1 MLWFLK
7 VLGALSLLTGFG
19 VQGQTLTE
27 KAVVDIT
34 ACPFTY
40 FGQQYNNLHMFLQT
54 TEFSICFKGIYND
67 VANNDCI
74 LLTEMTVPGGSYTV
88 QTAQL
93 PSQCANT
100 IFINNNNGV
109 TVLGIT
115 LSTTG
120 SKSSVGISSDTGFTD
135 DLLIVSSLINDMKLV
150 EFTFLSVDLIDGATA
165 DFSGCRFSDIVLPGS
180 FTLWDPRICSNLVC
194 DKDAI
199 PHIES
204 TCGPLGQCDG
214 LGRCLV
220 NVTCTIAASTVIDYY
235 GGVHAAPDRCAYS
248 LFSSYWFPGF
258 QVLGVFRERRRLDV
272 SLLDHVI
279 LQLSHKGPLI
289 TLEQG
294 GRVLLNDTELTVN
307 STSLGVYGVEL
318 YKDETGVTASVT
330 MYVHNITVFFDG
342 NTAQIFLEGFEPAIG
357 LCSDGNFTLDFNPQ
371 FSEAGCEVQHEE
383 LDDKTID
390 CEGAADW
397 CNLLLEAP
405 FTSCHDL
412 VDPQPFIS
420 ACNMTLCSYPSV
432 DDIKCQFMEAYTRVC
447 EQQGD
452 IVEDSWRLDTV
463 CPTVPEAFC
472 QDLHCSHHEFCGE
485 RFVDGGKFCLCRAL
499 FSSKY
504 SLEQTFGEPTQC
516 EHNTAQVT
524 LARCLL
530 DGKNIDF
537 HMLHLND
544 ETCRGV
550 LDNQTHMVT
559 FGFDSSN
566 TCGTVITMKDN
577 QVIYKNSIMTRNMS
591 QSETIFRHNNLDVD
605 LSCFL
610 TQPSIQ
616 TLTFNVKDWSVARSP
631 EYYLFSA
638 GEWEYSL
645 SVMLFTDPERK
656 HMYKSNAGIELNQR
670 LWVELKSSGLD
681 DKLTSVVTK
690 DCWATDQPASN
701 ASLRY
706 DIIINGCPNPD
717 DPTVQ
722 ITGNG
727 LGTSNYFSFPAFQFV
742 GGTLD
747 IFLHCLVDL
756 CDKASGDCAPSCD
769 QKSRVTRSVK
779 SYYNE
784 PNLITMTFI
793 H

>member
-1 MLWFLK
+1 MHLP
-7 VLGALSLLTGFG
+7 GFG
-19 VQGQTLTE
+19 VQSQTLTK

-40 FGQQYNNLHMFLQT
+40 FGQQYNKLHVSNTRQC
-54 TEFSICFKGIYND
+54 SVDVSGIYKD

-74 LLTEMTVPGGSYTV
+74 LLTKMTVPGGSYTV
-88 QTAQL
+88 QTTQL
-93 PSQCANT
+93 PSLCVNT
-100 IFINNNNGV
+100 LFVYNNNGV
-109 TVLGIT
+109 AVLGIT

-120 SKSSVGISSDTGFTD
+120 FKSSVGISSDTGFTD
-135 DLLIVSSLINDMKLV
+135 DLLVVSSLVNDVLISKLKFKSLELINGV
-150 EFTFLSVDLIDGATA
+150 TVDL
-165 DFSGCRFSDIVLPGS
+165 SGCRFSDIVLEDS
-180 FTLWDPRICSNLVC
+180 ATFLDPRICSNLVC

-294 GRVLLNDTELTVN
+294 GRVLLDGTELAVN

-371 FSEAGCEVQHEE
+371 FSEAGCEVQYEE
-383 LDDKTID
+383 AKDRTID
-390 CEGAADW
+390 CEDAADW

-452 IVEDSWRLDTV
+452 IVEDSWRFDTV
-463 CPTVPEAFC
+463 CPAFPEAFC

-485 RFVDGGKFCLCRAL
+485 RFVDSGKFCLCRAL

-530 DGKNIDF
+530 EGKNIDF

-544 ETCRGV
+544 ENCRGV

-559 FGFDSSN
+559 FGFNSSN
-566 TCGTVITMKDN
+566 TCGTIVTMKDN
-577 QVIYKNSIMTRNMS
+577 HIVYKNSIMTRNMT

-616 TLTFNVKDWSVARSP
+616 TLTFNVKHRWVFKCVNPPPRPRLDWSVPRSS
-631 EYYLFSA
+631 EYHLFSA
-638 GEWEYSL
+638 REWQYSL
-645 SVMLFTDPERK
+645 SMMLFTDPERK

-690 DCWATDQPASN
+690 DCWATDQAASN

-717 DPTVQ
+717 DPTV
-722 ITGNG
+722 TTNGNG
-727 LGTSNYFSFPAFQFV
+727 LGTSNYFSFQGFQFV

-756 CDKASGDCAPSCD
+756 CDKARGDCAP
-769 QKSRVTRSVK
+769 V
-779 SYYNE
+779 
-784 PNLITMTFI
+784 I
-793 H
+793 